1 MIDAGS
7 VFDRI
12 ALLLGTT
19 TDKAI
24 AEVLGVSPQ
33 AITNSR
39 KRGAVPYDKICAFAE
54 NNSASLDYLLLG
66 IESASSPNEILDS
79 VRDEVNFQLQKE
91 MPSRFGSKNSP
102 NFREG
107 VQAFSFVYNQI
118 CHIDD
123 EATRRTSIRKAIGMY
138 QLHNQTEFHRQ
149 VSHSEDEYDGND
161 VLLESLEKGKQ
172 KIIDKYGLQKDQP
185 TVSQTF
191 EGSVK
196 QVAGRDVVNSPRKG
210 KK

>member
-24 AEVLGVSPQ
+24 AEALGVSPQ

-66 IESASSPNEILDS
+66 IERVSSPNEILDS
-79 VRDEVNFQLQKE
+79 VRDEVNFQLIRE
-91 MPSRFGSKNSP
+91 IPSRFGPKTSP

-123 EATRRTSIRKAIGMY
+123 KATRHTSIRKAIGMY
-138 QLHNQTEFHRQ
+138 QLQNQAEFEAI
-149 VSHSEDEYDGND
+149 VSNSEEEGAGKD
-161 VLLESLEKGKQ
+161 VVLESLGKGKQ
-172 KIIDKYGLQKDQP
+172 KIIDKYGLDKDSS
-185 TVSQTF
+185 TVSQVF
-191 EGSVK
+191 ESSVG
-196 QVAGRDVVNSPRKG
+196 QVAGRDVINPSQKG
-210 KK
+210 NK